1 MKNLSKNSDLKK
13 LISSSGRI
21 ALVNYTKKGMDGESL
36 KKYLTEEGID
46 LDGEEILETL
56 VDFANF
62 TPEDVLEREFD
73 KLKLFKLYDDKPLSV
88 EDFIN
93 IVSVNYEIKDLSL
106 SVALAERN
114 IVEFHKNLSAF
125 FSQGKSPISILQ
137 FLSAYFHKLSLIKMY
152 GPNSFEARREYPFLV
167 SSDLAKA
174 KNYLKKWSLEQ
185 LTQVTNSLTTSDI
198 KLRKYPSLFQR
209 SILTQQL
216 YRILEM

>member
-1 MKNLSKNSDLKK
+1 M
-13 LISSSGRI
+13 
-21 ALVNYTKKGMDGESL
+21 
-36 KKYLTEEGID
+36 
-46 LDGEEILETL
+46 
-56 VDFANF
+56 
-62 TPEDVLEREFD
+62 
-73 KLKLFKLYDDKPLSV
+73 

-174 KNYLKKWSLEQ
+174 K
-185 LTQVTNSLTTSDI
+185 I
-198 KLRKYPSLFQR
+198 
-209 SILTQQL
+209 I
-216 YRILEM
+216 